1 MIAVA
6 QAFLL
11 TEIINREVNMSHH
24 EIPELDTKGLR
35 QFGLILGSILILVF
49 GLLLPW
55 IWNWNNL
62 PNLQWIGTGA
72 IVIAW
77 ALIAPDSMRG
87 LYTWWMRIAMVI
99 GNVVNT
105 IILAIVYFIVIT
117 PMGSIMRMMGKDPM
131 RRTLDKNVVSYRV
144 ISKVAARNHV
154 ERPY

>member
-1 MIAVA
+1 
-6 QAFLL
+6 
-11 TEIINREVNMSHH
+11 MSHH

-35 QFGLILGSILILVF
+35 QFGLMLGAILAVIF

-55 IWNWNNL
+55 AWEWENL
-62 PNLQWIGTGA
+62 PNLQWIGTGV

-87 LYTWWMRIAMVI
+87 LYNGWMRVALVI
-99 GNVVNT
+99 GHVINS

-117 PMGSIMRMMGKDPM
+117 PMGIVMRLMGKDPM
-131 RRTLDKNVVSYRV
+131 RRTLDKTIASYRV
-144 ISKVAARNHV
+144 ISKVADRNHV